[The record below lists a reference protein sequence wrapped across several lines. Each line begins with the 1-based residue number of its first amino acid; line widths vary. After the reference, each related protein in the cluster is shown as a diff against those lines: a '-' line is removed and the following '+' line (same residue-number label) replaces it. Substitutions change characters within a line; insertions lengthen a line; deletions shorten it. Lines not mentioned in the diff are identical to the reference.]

1 MRPLILNLKGF
12 IGVRDGMKRDE
23 ITIDLETLPAGL
35 IALVGPNGCGKT
47 SIMDNLHP
55 YRILPSRATKLSVDA
70 FSYWDH
76 LFGVHAEK
84 VLEWEH
90 AGVRYRSTFTFRKP
104 GKTGKAEYYLAWQGP
119 AGGWE
124 PMQTPDG
131 VTSDGKA
138 DTYDQ
143 CVTSVCGSMEQFFTS
158 VFSAQNRRPLASYGA
173 SEIKGLLAELLKVD
187 ELQRQSAMATEV
199 SKRLSRA
206 LDLVQAEVLTLSS
219 KRDRLAQVTRAIQAD
234 GDALIVARK
243 ARETS
248 KGIAALLGQQRATL
262 AAKQVE
268 SAAVEAR
275 IRELSQRA
283 TELNSAI
290 AVNSNEEKAATQR
303 IDQRGVAIRKSI
315 VGFNA
320 TLAQAPAIQGAAA
333 RREDAHHR
341 ISRGDTRVQELQQ
354 QIKALETTPITV
366 KTLEAE
372 VESLQGQGKAQKLVL
387 LTFKQQADDFNAV
400 PCREMEV
407 HRSCPLFAQA
417 GEAKAKYDVQYADL
431 KKLGETY
438 TQKQEQARA
447 LLPELEKLR
456 VARSELDKVNAE
468 LAQARHD
475 LQLAT
480 ELAARAP
487 LIEQAKESLTACET
501 EIAQL
506 EKDLGEVVNRHRE
519 TALRLN
525 EQLQQV
531 TAEVARLGGVDVAGE
546 IAKVD
551 LQLQANRDELAR
563 IEGQIEGLIRSEASR
578 QAEADVIK
586 AELAGFDATQAR
598 ANRLSDEIAHWK
610 LLAKGLGN
618 DGVIALTIDDAGPAL
633 TQLVNDLLLA
643 CYGPR
648 FTVEIR
654 TQRALASGELRE
666 GFEILV
672 HDAANDST
680 KSVSVMSGGEKVW
693 INECLTRGIP
703 LYIGRTA
710 GQPYRTLFTDE
721 SDGPLDPEKKRQ
733 FMRMK
738 REVLKQGGLDREFFI
753 SHTSELVEEADAVID
768 VEALAA

>member
-1 MRPLILNLKGF
+1 MRPLILTLDGF
-12 IGVRDGMKRDE
+12 IGVRDGMKRDK
-23 ITIDLETLPAGL
+23 ITVDLETLPAGL

-55 YRILPSRATKLSVDA
+55 YRILPSRAMKLSVDA

-76 LFGVHAEK
+76 LSGVQAEK

-90 AGVRYRSTFTFRKP
+90 AGVRFRSTFTFRKP
-104 GKTGKAEYYLAWQGP
+104 GKTGKAEYYLAWQNP

-138 DTYDQ
+138 DTYDR
-143 CVTSVCGSMEQFFTS
+143 CVTAVCGSMEQFFTS

-173 SEIKGLLAELLKVD
+173 NEIKGLLAELLKVD
-187 ELQRQSAMATEV
+187 ELQRLSAMATEV

-206 LDLVQAEVLTLSS
+206 LDVVQAEVLALSS
-219 KRDRLAQVTRAIQAD
+219 KRDRLAQASRAIEAD
-234 GDALIVARK
+234 GEALTVVRK
-243 ARETS
+243 TRETLNVT
-248 KGIAALLGQQRATL
+248 AAALGQQRATL
-262 AAKQVE
+262 VAKQVE
-268 SAAVEAR
+268 KAAGEAR
-275 IRELSQRA
+275 LRELSQRA

-290 AVNSNEEKAATQR
+290 AANANEERTGTQR
-303 IDQRGVAIRKSI
+303 IEQRSVAIRKSI
-315 VGFNA
+315 AALNA
-320 TLAQAPAIQGAAA
+320 TLGQAPAIQGATAK
-333 RREDAHHR
+333 REDAQHR
-341 ISRGDTRVQELQQ
+341 ISRGETRVQELQQ
-354 QIKALETTPITV
+354 QIKALENTPVTV

-372 VESLQGQGKAQKLVL
+372 VSSLQEQGKAQKVVL

-400 PCREMEV
+400 PCREMDV

-417 GEAKAKYDVQYADL
+417 GEAKEKYDVQYAEL
-431 KKLGETY
+431 KKLGQTY
-438 TQKQEQARA
+438 TQKQQQAKA
-447 LLPELEKLR
+447 LLPELAKLQ
-456 VARSELDKVNAE
+456 VARNELDKVNAD
-468 LAQARHD
+468 LAQARRD
-475 LQLAT
+475 LQQAT

-487 LIEQAKESLTACET
+487 LIEQAKEGITMCET

-506 EKDLGEVVNRHRE
+506 EKELGEVVSRHRE
-519 TALRLN
+519 AAQRLS
-525 EQLQQV
+525 EQLKQV
-531 TAEVARLGGVDVAGE
+531 TAKVARLGGVDVAGE
-546 IAKVD
+546 IANVD
-551 LQLQANRDELAR
+551 RQLQANRDELAR
-563 IEGQIEGLIRSEASR
+563 IEGQIEGLIRSQATR

-586 AELAGFDATQAR
+586 TDLTGFDATQAR
-598 ANRLSDEIAHWK
+598 ANRLSDEIAQWK

-618 DGVIALTIDDAGPAL
+618 DGVVALTIDDAGPAL

-672 HDAANDST
+672 HDADNDST

-721 SDGPLDPEKKRQ
+721 TDGPLDLEKKRQ

-753 SHTSELVEEADAVID
+753 SHTPELVEEADAVID